1 MKRARIAILAIVML
15 GAGPASGQSTE
26 SGLIVKQSPHS
37 VDATVERLTDILES
51 KGITVFAVIDHAAGA
66 EGVGGSLAATKL
78 VIFGNPKLGTP
89 LMQSNRMIGIDLPL
103 KALIWEGADNATYLA
118 YNEPT
123 YLAARH
129 GIANRVQVFETMR
142 NALNGLTDA
151 AVAP

>member
-1 MKRARIAILAIVML
+1 MHRALIAVVSLVMVI
-15 GAGPASGQSTE
+15 AGPAMAQSSQ
-26 SGLIVKQSPHS
+26 SGLIVKQSPRS
-37 VDATVERLTDILES
+37 VDATVERFTGILER

-66 EGVGGSLAATKL
+66 EGIGASLAATKL
-78 VIFGNPKLGTP
+78 VIFGNPKIGTP

-129 GIANRVQVFETMR
+129 GVANRVEVFETMR
-142 NALNGLTDA
+142 KALNGLTDA